1 VYSIDLLQ
9 GTGRPPRT
17 RWWQAVVLTLA
28 FMGLGGL
35 GAYGVTVYQE
45 MDQRIAGQGRLRQD
59 YRQRIAGLA
68 DADAFLKQHTRDQ
81 MQLKGQTG
89 ELTAILS
96 RQFQWSPVLTTVAG
110 LVPPSVTLSDIL
122 VKRLEK
128 KLTGQESAYEYVLVI
143 GAVTESDHGA
153 IESFVNA
160 LRAMQEQQPRLREV
174 RVANQQFREIQERSC
189 LYFVIECRFE

>member
-1 VYSIDLLQ
+1 
-9 GTGRPPRT
+9 
-17 RWWQAVVLTLA
+17 VVLTLA